1 MALKGASPDY
11 DGEPVADRWQL
22 DDELAA
28 VAARW
33 RIEPERDL
41 LKHERTAVNR

>member
-1 MALKGASPDY
+1 
-11 DGEPVADRWQL
+11 V

-33 RIEPERDL
+33 RIEPEHDL
-41 LKHERTAVNR
+41 LKDERTAVNR